1 MRFASPTLTSFYLI
15 CTTSTVTAFSNTI
28 RSATTSTTT
37 ALSAEKQRVVVTGLG
52 VISGCGIGHTDFFT
66 NVTSGKSSLG
76 RITRFDPTHYPCQI
90 GSEVPDSMFNPE
102 EHFSN
107 PKNAKSNDRFT
118 HFAVA
123 AARLAMKDAMLGDT
137 PETLE
142 NAEKCGVF
150 VGTAFGGMETFENE
164 VLKLHKKPERPRLFV
179 EVYRLERRR
188 LSRNKDLTIFV
199 SARTESSRRSITMQ
213 RVSPFT
219 IPALLGNTASGVIG
233 IEIGCKGPNYG
244 VTSACASASH
254 AIGEAFGM
262 IADGNADQMIA
273 GGTEASITPLSYA
286 GFSSMKA
293 MTTDYNDEPQKGSR
307 PFDADRGGFVMGE
320 GAGVVVLESLE
331 SAKKRGAKIYCEMV
345 GYGAT
350 CDAHHITTPA
360 PEGRGLAAAM
370 EMAIDQ
376 SGLKKTDINY
386 VNAHGTSTNYNDKFE
401 TMAFKSVF
409 GEHATRKDGKFVVS
423 STKCVTGHTLGA
435 AGGLEAVIVA
445 RTIQDGVVAPTINY
459 ETPDPECDLDY
470 VPNEKRE
477 MEVYAAMST
486 NLGFG
491 GHNAVLL
498 FKKYEE

>member
-1 MRFASPTLTSFYLI
+1 MKLATPSALLVIGISAADAFTLRRTAPAARSVV
-15 CTTSTVTAFSNTI
+15 TTQLN
-28 RSATTSTTT
+28 
-37 ALSAEKQRVVVTGLG
+37 AEKKRVVVIGLG
-52 VISGCGIGHTDFFT
+52 VISGCGIGHETFFQ
-66 NVTSGKSSLG
+66 NCVDGVSSLG
-76 RITRFDPTHYPCQI
+76 VVTRFDPEHYPCKI
-90 GSEVPDSMFNPE
+90 GSEVPDSMFDPND
-102 EHFSN
+102 HFAN

-123 AARLAMKDAMLGDT
+123 AARLALKDAKLGDT
-137 PETLE
+137 PETLKE
-142 NAEKCGVF
+142 PERCGVF
-150 VGTAFGGMETFENE
+150 VGSAFGGMETFERE
-164 VLKLHKKPERPRLFV
+164 VLKLHKKPERP
-179 EVYRLERRR
+179 
-188 LSRNKDLTIFV
+188 K
-199 SARTESSRRSITMQ
+199 
-213 RVSPFT
+213 VSPFT

-233 IEIGCKGPNYG
+233 IECGCKGPNYG

-262 IADGNADQMIA
+262 IADGHADRMVA

-293 MTTDYNDEPQKGSR
+293 MTTKYNDDPKAGSR

-320 GAGVVVLESLE
+320 GAGVVVLESLD
-331 SAKKRGAKIYCEMV
+331 SALARGATVYCEMV

-370 EMAIDQ
+370 EMAIEQ
-376 SGLKKTDINY
+376 SGMDKADVNY
-386 VNAHGTSTNYNDKFE
+386 VNAHGTSTAYNDKFE

-409 GEHATRKDGKFVVS
+409 GEHATKKDGKFVIS

-435 AGGLEAVIVA
+435 AGGLEAVIAA
-445 RTIQDGVVAPTINY
+445 RAIQDGVVPPTMNY
-459 ETPDPECDLDY
+459 ETPDPDCDLDY

-477 MEVYAAMST
+477 MEVNGAMST

-498 FKKYEE
+498 FKKYTE